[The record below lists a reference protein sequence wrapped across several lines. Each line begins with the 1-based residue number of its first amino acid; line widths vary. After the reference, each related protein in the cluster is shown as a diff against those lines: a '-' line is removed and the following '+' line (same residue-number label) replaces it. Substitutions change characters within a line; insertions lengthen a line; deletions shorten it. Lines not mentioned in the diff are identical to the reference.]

1 MGLGLVCRVRAQ
13 GQVIGSGF
21 TVRVRVR
28 VRVRVSVRN
37 RLGRAAY
44 RRVGYVDVLCN
55 TYCLPP
61 RRVC

>member
-13 GQVIGSGF
+13 GQVVGSGF

-44 RRVGYVDVLCN
+44 RRVGYVDVLC
-55 TYCLPP
+55 
-61 RRVC
+61 

>member
-13 GQVIGSGF
+13 GQVVGSGF
-21 TVRVRVR
+21 TVRVR

-44 RRVGYVDVLCN
+44 RRVGDVDVLC
-55 TYCLPP
+55 
-61 RRVC
+61 